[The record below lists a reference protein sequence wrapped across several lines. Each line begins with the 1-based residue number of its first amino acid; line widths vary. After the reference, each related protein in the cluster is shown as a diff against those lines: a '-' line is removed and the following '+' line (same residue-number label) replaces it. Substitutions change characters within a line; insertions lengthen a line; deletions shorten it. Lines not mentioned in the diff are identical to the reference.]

1 MTQVLKLTTH
11 SHTGHL
17 SVLISNSFIW
27 QGFSLDVLPEESCF
41 PQLFTLSS
49 FSSVKYHLLREGF
62 PKKYPKDPLNHS
74 LTSSCFTF
82 FVTLMI
88 LSTFLVYLEVIQ
100 QSDWACRLHNQTGCI
115 QTAVL
120 PFTSYVTLDKLL
132 NLSVP

>member
-11 SHTGHL
+11 SHTGRL

-27 QGFSLDVLPEESCF
+27 QGFALDVLPEESCF

-88 LSTFLVYLEVIQ
+88 PSTFLVYLEIISKVIECVG
-100 QSDWACRLHNQTGCI
+100 STIRL
-115 QTAVL
+115 AA
-120 PFTSYVTLDKLL
+120 YKLQPCHL
-132 NLSVP
+132 LAM